1 MLAQLSAKVVGDV
14 ESLSAVI
21 LFCQPLFCMRYHI
34 PCLPQTHIFSAHPT
48 ARVCREIDNQGL
60 FRQVC
65 GPCLLAGL

>member
-34 PCLPQTHIFSAHPT
+34 PCLSQTHIQCPSNSACMP
-48 ARVCREIDNQGL
+48 
-60 FRQVC
+60 
-65 GPCLLAGL
+65 